1 MNHDSQNKIL
11 TVRVLNR
18 IALVSGIFAAI
29 LCVLIIAT
37 FIQVTISD
45 PLNTPAMEVLLQQL
59 RENPQD
65 GAIKTAFRE
74 LDLVARKAYFTS
86 QWQLRTGGYL
96 LLFSLLVLV
105 GSLKWIE
112 LIRKRHPDLPNPK
125 PADWW
130 AYREVNRRWIG
141 ITGVILI
148 LGSLGLA
155 FLTYRDL
162 GNQFGVAGE
171 EIQQKLDSL
180 AVVDENQTINE
191 TVAIVPVTDT
201 NQISHDTI
209 ESTPDLVKDSVSHAD
224 TSLGKPEEP
233 VKPAYLSNREII
245 ANSVTF
251 RGPYGN
257 GVVMQRGFPI
267 NWDGKTGKNIRWK
280 TAIPLP
286 GKNSTIVYDGKVFLS
301 GASESKREVYCLDAA
316 TGVLLWQTDVSQV
329 KGTPDAIPKTDR
341 ETGLAASTMTTD
353 GNRVYAIFA
362 TGDLVALDLDGNIV
376 WSKNLGMPQN
386 HYGHSSSLIM
396 YRTLL
401 LVQWDQSNVAEIK
414 AFDGKTGELVW
425 NTPRQVR
432 VSWASPVLVNTGTR
446 QELIL
451 SADPYVAAY
460 NPASGKELW
469 RLDCI
474 FGEVGPS
481 VAYADGMVFVNN
493 EYATLAA
500 VKLGNPPEVAWEK
513 GDYLSDIPS
522 PVANDKFLFLVT
534 SYGAMV
540 CYDAKT
546 GKEFWVNEFEN
557 STYASPM
564 LVGDLVYQLDKAG
577 LMHIFKADSVY
588 TPVAVSPLGEGSD
601 CTPAFTN
608 GAIYIRG
615 DNHVFCI
622 AK

>member
-1 MNHDSQNKIL
+1 MTQETENKALMIK
-11 TVRVLNR
+11 VLNR
-18 IALVSGIFAAI
+18 IALVSGIFSAI
-29 LCVLIIAT
+29 LCILIIAT
-37 FIQVTISD
+37 FIQVSVTD
-45 PLNTPAMEVLLQQL
+45 PINTPAKEVLLQQIH
-59 RENPQD
+59 ENPQD
-65 GAIKTAFRE
+65 AGLKEAFRE

-96 LLFSLLVLV
+96 LLVLV
-105 GSLKWIE
+105 GFVLISLKWID
-112 LIRKRHPDLPNPK
+112 LIRTRHPELPNPK
-125 PADWW
+125 PPDWW
-130 AYREVNRRWIG
+130 AYREVNRRWIA
-141 ITGVILI
+141 ITGSILI
-148 LGSLGLA
+148 AGSLGMA
-155 FLTYRDL
+155 FLTYRNL
-162 GNQFGVAGE
+162 GNQFGEAGE
-171 EIQQKLDSL
+171 KIQQKLDSL
-180 AVVDENQTINE
+180 AVEDNNLLNE
-191 TVAIVPVTDT
+191 PQVAIVSVTDNT
-201 NQISHDTI
+201 TVKTDSIQGEQDSPEAKREMVD
-209 ESTPDLVKDSVSHAD
+209 STQS
-224 TSLGKPEEP
+224 KPVEP
-233 VKPAYLSNREII
+233 SRPAYLSNREIMR
-245 ANSVTF
+245 NSVTF

-267 NWDGKTGKNIRWK
+267 HWDGTTGKNIRWK

-286 GKNSTIVYDGKVFLS
+286 GKNSTIVYDGMVFLS
-301 GASESKREVYCLDAA
+301 GASESKRAVYALDAQ
-316 TGVLLWQTDVSQV
+316 TGKIVWQTDVSQV
-329 KGTPDAIPKTDR
+329 QGTPDGVPKTDR

-353 GNRVYAIFA
+353 GHRVYAIFA
-362 TGDLVALDLDGNIV
+362 TGDLVALDFEGKVV

-414 AFDGKTGELVW
+414 AFEGKTGELIW
-425 NTPRQVR
+425 NTPREVR
-432 VSWASPVLVNTGTR
+432 VSWASPVLVNTGNR

-474 FGEVGPS
+474 YGEVGPS
-481 VAYADGMVFVNN
+481 VAYADGMVFVTN

-500 VKLGNPPEVAWEK
+500 IKLGNPPEVAWEQ

-522 PVANDKFLFLVT
+522 PVANEKYLFLVT

-546 GKEFWVNEFEN
+546 GKEYWVHEFEN
-557 STYASPM
+557 ATYASPM

-588 TPVAVSPLGEGSD
+588 ESVAVSPLGEGSD
-601 CTPAFTN
+601 CTPAFAN
-608 GAIYIRG
+608 EAIYIRG
-615 DNHVFCI
+615 DQHVTCI